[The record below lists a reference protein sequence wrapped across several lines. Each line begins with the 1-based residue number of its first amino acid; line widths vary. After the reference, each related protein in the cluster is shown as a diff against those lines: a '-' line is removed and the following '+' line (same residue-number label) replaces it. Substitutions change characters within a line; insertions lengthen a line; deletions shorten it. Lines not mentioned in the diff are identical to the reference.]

1 VNADVDNGDPSAF
14 GARRRGTAVRRQ
26 SHHIDRELRSAAG
39 RRQGVEPVDRQ
50 DHPILQI
57 EASLIGDERHLIRL
71 SLEAM
76 ADLSKTLPALSSIVS
91 GIPLVAGLTVLLD
104 CQIAA

>member
-1 VNADVDNGDPSAF
+1 V
-14 GARRRGTAVRRQ
+14 
-26 SHHIDRELRSAAG
+26 
-39 RRQGVEPVDRQ
+39 
-50 DHPILQI
+50 QI